1 MPVYTPLG
9 ACLVWGIH
17 ETEVDLDSDV
27 KDSPPLAEA
36 NEIYKKLEERAIA
49 ESNDLNYRVAHCRAC
64 ERGEFLPTVGSGH
77 PLADILLV
85 KYQPRYAEVSE
96 GVAFFGRVGTAVLK
110 SMERL
115 GVNPLIVYGTN
126 LVKCHDVEP
135 AEGEKNCPAYW
146 LEEFHI
152 TLPRLLVVMGEE
164 TLAVVNRNRVAG
176 MKELVWDP
184 GRLQDLTPFC
194 RALVTPDIDGALD
207 EEQAKTEFWR
217 AFRNLG
223 DWFRDEPPY

>member
-1 MPVYTPLG
+1 M
-9 ACLVWGIH
+9 
-17 ETEVDLDSDV
+17 
-27 KDSPPLAEA
+27 
-36 NEIYKKLEERAIA
+36 
-49 ESNDLNYRVAHCRAC
+49 
-64 ERGEFLPTVGSGH
+64 PTVGSGH

-85 KYQPRYAEVSE
+85 KYQPRYLEVTE
-96 GVAFFGRVGTAVLK
+96 GVAFFGRSGTAILK

-135 AEGEKNCPAYW
+135 AEGAENCPAYW

-152 TLPRLLVVMGEE
+152 TQPRIVVVMGRN
-164 TLAVVNRNRVAG
+164 TLDVINRNRVVG
-176 MKELVWDP
+176 MKELAWDP
-184 GRLQDLTPFC
+184 GVLQDFTVFC
-194 RALVTPDIDGALD
+194 KGLVTSDIDDALD
-207 EEQAKTEFWR
+207 EEQAKGEFWK

>member
-1 MPVYTPLG
+1 MRCTR
-9 ACLVWGIH
+9 IH
-17 ETEVDLDSDV
+17 DTEVDLDADV

-49 ESNDLNYRVAHCRAC
+49 ESNDLNYRVAHCRRC
-64 ERGEFLPTVGSGH
+64 TRGEFLPTVGSGH
-77 PLADILLV
+77 PMADILLI
-85 KYQPRYAEVSE
+85 KYQPRYAEVTE
-96 GVAFFGRVGTAVLK
+96 GVAFFGRSGTAVLK

-126 LVKCHDVEP
+126 AVKCHDV
-135 AEGEKNCPAYW
+135 ALDEGEENCSCYW
-146 LEEFHI
+146 LEEFQI
-152 TLPRLLVVMGEE
+152 TQPRLLVAMGEE
-164 TLAVVNRNRVAG
+164 TLAGINRHRVAG
-176 MKELVWDP
+176 MKELAWSP
-184 GRLQDLTPFC
+184 GVLQDFTPFC
-194 RALVTPDIDGALD
+194 KALVTPDIDGALD

>member
-1 MPVYTPLG
+1 MREHPRHLG
-9 ACLVWGIH
+9 
-17 ETEVDLDSDV
+17 TDV

-49 ESNDLNYRVAHCRAC
+49 ESGDLNYRVAHCRKC

-85 KYQPRYAEVSE
+85 KFQPRYAEVTE
-96 GVAFFGRVGTAVLK
+96 GVAFFGRAGTAVLK

-115 GVNPLIVYGTN
+115 GVNPLIIYGTN
-126 LVKCHDVEP
+126 IVKCHDVAL
-135 AEGEKNCPAYW
+135 AEGKKNCPAYL

-152 TLPRLLVVMGEE
+152 TQPRVLVIMGQE
-164 TLAVVNRNRVAG
+164 TLAVFNRNRIAG
-176 MKELVWDP
+176 MKELEWDP

-194 RALVTPDIDGALD
+194 RALVTPDIDDALD
-207 EEQAKTEFWR
+207 EERAKAEFWK